1 MEKAYDFKSNRMRRM
16 TMDLRFL
23 GKVLQGAL
31 IGLGAV
37 LPGISGGVLSVVFGV
52 YRPIMEF
59 LSDPVHKWRT
69 HLPELFPYMIG
80 SAAGFLGVANLLSYV
95 LETYPEPSVCVFVG
109 LIVGMLP
116 SLWRE
121 AGEQGRTVGNV
132 ILSCVTLV
140 AMLSLLFWLQN
151 SQNAVEPGLL
161 SFLFCG
167 FAFALSVIAPG
178 MSFSTILM
186 PLGLYTP
193 FVEGIGHVRPEV
205 LLPGV
210 AGCVVT
216 FICLAKLVNRLFE
229 RQYAVMFHGI
239 FGIVGAAT
247 VMTVPWGSFATSADA
262 ASRNL
267 FCMAAG
273 IVAALLL
280 EVMNEKMACF
290 PENETE

>member
-1 MEKAYDFKSNRMRRM
+1 
-16 TMDLRFL
+16 MDLRFL

-52 YRPIMEF
+52 YRPIMEL

-121 AGEQGRTVGNV
+121 AGEQGRNVGNV

-151 SQNAVEPGLL
+151 SQNTVKPGLL

-205 LLPGV
+205 LFPGV

-229 RQYAVMFHGI
+229 RHYALMFHGI
-239 FGIVGAAT
+239 LGIVGAAT
-247 VMTVPWGSFATSADA
+247 VMTVPWGSFTTSADA

-273 IVAALLL
+273 IVTAILLDF
-280 EVMNEKMACF
+280 MNEKLACF
-290 PENETE
+290 RENETE

>member
-1 MEKAYDFKSNRMRRM
+1 M

-52 YRPIMEF
+52 YRPIMEL

-121 AGEQGRTVGNV
+121 AGEQGRTMGNV

-151 SQNAVEPGLL
+151 SQNTVEPGFF

-193 FVEGIGHVRPEV
+193 FVEGIGHVRLEV

-239 FGIVGAAT
+239 LGIVGAAT

-273 IVAALLL
+273 IVAAILLDSL
-280 EVMNEKMACF
+280 NEKLACF
-290 PENETE
+290 PEYETE

>member
-1 MEKAYDFKSNRMRRM
+1 
-16 TMDLRFL
+16 MDLRFL

-52 YRPIMEF
+52 YRPIMEL

-121 AGEQGRTVGNV
+121 AGEQGRTMGNV

-151 SQNAVEPGLL
+151 SQNTVEPGFF

-193 FVEGIGHVRPEV
+193 FVEGIGHVRLEV
-205 LLPGV
+205 LFPGV

-229 RQYAVMFHGI
+229 RQYALMFHGI

-273 IVAALLL
+273 IVAAILLDF
-280 EVMNEKMACF
+280 MNEQLACF

>member
-1 MEKAYDFKSNRMRRM
+1 
-16 TMDLRFL
+16 MDLRFL

-52 YRPIMEF
+52 YRPIMEL

-121 AGEQGRTVGNV
+121 AGEQGRNV
-132 ILSCVTLV
+132 LC
-140 AMLSLLFWLQN
+140 WLQN
-151 SQNAVEPGLL
+151 SQNTVEPGFF

-229 RQYAVMFHGI
+229 RHYALMFHGI
-239 FGIVGAAT
+239 LGIVGAAT
-247 VMTVPWGSFATSADA
+247 VMTVPWGSFTASADA

-267 FCMAAG
+267 FCMSAG
-273 IVAALLL
+273 IVTAILLDF
-280 EVMNEKMACF
+280 MNEKLACF

>member
-1 MEKAYDFKSNRMRRM
+1 
-16 TMDLRFL
+16 MDLRFL

-52 YRPIMEF
+52 YRPIMEL

-121 AGEQGRTVGNV
+121 AGEQGRTMGNV

-151 SQNAVEPGLL
+151 SQNTVEPGFF

-193 FVEGIGHVRPEV
+193 FVEGIGHVRLEV
-205 LLPGV
+205 LIPGM

-229 RQYAVMFHGI
+229 RHYALMFHGI
-239 FGIVGAAT
+239 LGIVGAAT
-247 VMTVPWGSFATSADA
+247 VMTVPWGSFATSPET

>member
-1 MEKAYDFKSNRMRRM
+1 
-16 TMDLRFL
+16 MDLRFL

-52 YRPIMEF
+52 YRPIMEL

-121 AGEQGRTVGNV
+121 AGEQGRNVGNV

-151 SQNAVEPGLL
+151 SQNTVEPGFF

-205 LLPGV
+205 LFPGM

-229 RQYAVMFHGI
+229 RHYALMFHGI
-239 FGIVGAAT
+239 LGIVGAAT
-247 VMTVPWGSFATSADA
+247 VMTVPWGSFTTSADA

-273 IVAALLL
+273 IVAAILLDF
-280 EVMNEKMACF
+280 MNEKLACC

>member
-1 MEKAYDFKSNRMRRM
+1 
-16 TMDLRFL
+16 MDLRFL

-37 LPGISGGVLSVVFGV
+37 FPGISGGVLSVVFGV
-52 YRPIMEF
+52 YRPIMEL
-59 LSDPVHKWRT
+59 LSDPVHKWRIR
-69 HLPELFPYMIG
+69 LPGLFPYMIG
-80 SAAGFLGVANLLSYV
+80 SAAGFFGVANLLSYI

-151 SQNAVEPGLL
+151 SQNTVEPGFF

-229 RQYAVMFHGI
+229 RHYAVMFHGI
-239 FGIVGAAT
+239 LGIVGAAT

-273 IVAALLL
+273 IVAAILLDF
-280 EVMNEKMACF
+280 MNEQLACF

>member
-1 MEKAYDFKSNRMRRM
+1 
-16 TMDLRFL
+16 MDLRFL

-52 YRPIMEF
+52 YRPIMEL

-205 LLPGV
+205 LFPGV

-229 RQYAVMFHGI
+229 RHYALMFHGI
-239 FGIVGAAT
+239 LGIVGAAT

-273 IVAALLL
+273 IVAAILLDF
-280 EVMNEKMACF
+280 MNEKLACF
-290 PENETE
+290 PGNETE

>member
-1 MEKAYDFKSNRMRRM
+1 MRRM
-16 TMDLRFL
+16 AMDLRFL

-37 LPGISGGVLSVVFGV
+37 FPGISGGVLSVVFGV
-52 YRPIMEF
+52 YRPIMEL
-59 LSDPVHKWRT
+59 LSDPVHKWRIR
-69 HLPELFPYMIG
+69 LPGLFPYMIG
-80 SAAGFLGVANLLSYV
+80 SAAGFFGVANLLSYI

-121 AGEQGRTVGNV
+121 AGEQGRTVENV

-151 SQNAVEPGLL
+151 SQNTVEPGFF

-193 FVEGIGHVRPEV
+193 FVEGIGHMRPEV

-229 RQYAVMFHGI
+229 RHYAVMFHGI
-239 FGIVGAAT
+239 LGIVGAAT

-273 IVAALLL
+273 IVAAILLDF
-280 EVMNEKMACF
+280 MNEQLACF

>member
-1 MEKAYDFKSNRMRRM
+1 
-16 TMDLRFL
+16 MDLRFL

-52 YRPIMEF
+52 YRPIMEL
-59 LSDPVHKWRT
+59 LSDPVHKWRIR
-69 HLPELFPYMIG
+69 LPGLFPYMIG
-80 SAAGFLGVANLLSYV
+80 SAAGFFGVANLLSYI

-121 AGEQGRTVGNV
+121 AGEQGRNVGNV

-140 AMLSLLFWLQN
+140 AMISLLFWLQN
-151 SQNAVEPGLL
+151 SQNTVEPGLF

-178 MSFSTILM
+178 MSFSTMLM

-229 RQYAVMFHGI
+229 RHYAVMFHGI
-239 FGIVGAAT
+239 LGIVGAAT

-273 IVAALLL
+273 IVTAILLDF
-280 EVMNEKMACF
+280 MNEQLACF

>member
-1 MEKAYDFKSNRMRRM
+1 
-16 TMDLRFL
+16 MDLRFL

-52 YRPIMEF
+52 YRPIMEL
-59 LSDPVHKWRT
+59 LSDPVHKWRIR
-69 HLPELFPYMIG
+69 LPGLFPYMIG

-121 AGEQGRTVGNV
+121 AGEQGRNVGNV

-140 AMLSLLFWLQN
+140 AMISLLFWLQN
-151 SQNAVEPGLL
+151 SQNTVEPGFF

-193 FVEGIGHVRPEV
+193 FVEGIGHMRPEV

-229 RQYAVMFHGI
+229 RHYALMFHGI

-273 IVAALLL
+273 IVAAILLDF
-280 EVMNEKMACF
+280 MNEQLACF

>member
-1 MEKAYDFKSNRMRRM
+1 
-16 TMDLRFL
+16 MDLRFL

-52 YRPIMEF
+52 YRPIMEL

-229 RQYAVMFHGI
+229 RHYALMFHGI

>member
-1 MEKAYDFKSNRMRRM
+1 
-16 TMDLRFL
+16 MDLRFL

-121 AGEQGRTVGNV
+121 AGEQGRNVGNV

>member
-1 MEKAYDFKSNRMRRM
+1 
-16 TMDLRFL
+16 
-23 GKVLQGAL
+23 
-31 IGLGAV
+31 
-37 LPGISGGVLSVVFGV
+37 
-52 YRPIMEF
+52 
-59 LSDPVHKWRT
+59 
-69 HLPELFPYMIG
+69 MIG

-239 FGIVGAAT
+239 LGIVGAAT

-273 IVAALLL
+273 IVAAILLDF
-280 EVMNEKMACF
+280 MNENWHVFPKMRQNKIIM
-290 PENETE
+290 EKGR

>member
-1 MEKAYDFKSNRMRRM
+1 
-16 TMDLRFL
+16 MDLRFL

-52 YRPIMEF
+52 YRPIMEL

-121 AGEQGRTVGNV
+121 AGEQGRNVGNV

-140 AMLSLLFWLQN
+140 AMLRLLFWLQN
-151 SQNAVEPGLL
+151 FQNTVEPGLF

-193 FVEGIGHVRPEV
+193 FVEGIGHMRPEV

-216 FICLAKLVNRLFE
+216 FICLAKLVNRLFD
-229 RQYAVMFHGI
+229 RHYAVMFHGI
-239 FGIVGAAT
+239 LGIVGAAT

-273 IVAALLL
+273 IVAAILLDF
-280 EVMNEKMACF
+280 MNEQLACF

>member
-1 MEKAYDFKSNRMRRM
+1 
-16 TMDLRFL
+16 MDLRFL

-52 YRPIMEF
+52 YRPIMEL

-121 AGEQGRTVGNV
+121 AGEQGRNVGNV

-151 SQNAVEPGLL
+151 SQNTVEPGFF

-193 FVEGIGHVRPEV
+193 FVEGIGHVRLEV

-239 FGIVGAAT
+239 LGIVGAAT
-247 VMTVPWGSFATSADA
+247 VMTVPWCSFTTSADA

-273 IVAALLL
+273 IVAAILLDF
-280 EVMNEKMACF
+280 MNEKLACF
-290 PENETE
+290 LENETE

>member
-1 MEKAYDFKSNRMRRM
+1 
-16 TMDLRFL
+16 MDLRFL

-52 YRPIMEF
+52 YRPIMEL

-121 AGEQGRTVGNV
+121 AGEQGRNVGNV

-151 SQNAVEPGLL
+151 FQNTVEPGFF

-229 RQYAVMFHGI
+229 RHYALMFHGI
-239 FGIVGAAT
+239 LGIVGAAT

-273 IVAALLL
+273 IVTAILLDF
-280 EVMNEKMACF
+280 MNEKLACF
-290 PENETE
+290 LENETE

>member
-1 MEKAYDFKSNRMRRM
+1 MRRM
-16 TMDLRFL
+16 AMDLRFL

-52 YRPIMEF
+52 YRPIMEL
-59 LSDPVHKWRT
+59 LSDPVHKWRIR
-69 HLPELFPYMIG
+69 LPGLFPYMIG
-80 SAAGFLGVANLLSYV
+80 SAAGFFGVANLLSYI

-121 AGEQGRTVGNV
+121 AGEQGRTVENV

-140 AMLSLLFWLQN
+140 AMISLLFWLQN
-151 SQNAVEPGLL
+151 SQNTVEPGFF

-193 FVEGIGHVRPEV
+193 FVEGIGHMRPEV

-229 RQYAVMFHGI
+229 RHYAVMFHGI
-239 FGIVGAAT
+239 LGIVGAAT

-262 ASRNL
+262 ASWNL

-273 IVAALLL
+273 IVAAILLDF
-280 EVMNEKMACF
+280 MNEQLACF

>member
-1 MEKAYDFKSNRMRRM
+1 
-16 TMDLRFL
+16 MDLRFL

-52 YRPIMEF
+52 YRPIMEL

-69 HLPELFPYMIG
+69 YLPELFPYMIG

-121 AGEQGRTVGNV
+121 AGDQGRNVGNV

-151 SQNAVEPGLL
+151 SQNTVEPGLS

-193 FVEGIGHVRPEV
+193 FVEGIGHMRPEV

-229 RQYAVMFHGI
+229 RHYALMFHGI

-247 VMTVPWGSFATSADA
+247 VMTVPRGSFATSADA

-273 IVAALLL
+273 IVAAILLDF
-280 EVMNEKMACF
+280 MNEQLACF

>member
-1 MEKAYDFKSNRMRRM
+1 
-16 TMDLRFL
+16 MDLRFL

-52 YRPIMEF
+52 YRPIMEL
-59 LSDPVHKWRT
+59 LSDPVHKWRIR
-69 HLPELFPYMIG
+69 LPGLFPYMIG

-109 LIVGMLP
+109 VIVGMLP

-121 AGEQGRTVGNV
+121 AGEQGRNVGNV

-151 SQNAVEPGLL
+151 SQNTVEPGFF

-229 RQYAVMFHGI
+229 RHYALMFHGI

-273 IVAALLL
+273 IVAAILLDF
-280 EVMNEKMACF
+280 MNEQLACF

>member
-1 MEKAYDFKSNRMRRM
+1 MNLK
-16 TMDLRFL
+16 FL

-52 YRPIMEF
+52 YRPIME
-59 LSDPVHKWRT
+59 LLADPVQKWRT
-69 HLPELFPYMIG
+69 HLPTLFPYMIG

-109 LIVGMLP
+109 LIGGMLP

-121 AGEQGRTVGNV
+121 AGEWGRTRRNV
-132 ILSCVTLV
+132 LV
-140 AMLSLLFWLQN
+140 AGVTFVTMFFLLFLLQT
-151 SQNAVEPGLL
+151 SRAAVEPGILAY
-161 SFLFCG
+161 LFCG

-178 MSFSTILM
+178 MSFSTLLM
-186 PLGLYTP
+186 PIGLYTP
-193 FVEGIGHVRPEV
+193 FVEGIGHLRPEV
-205 LLPGV
+205 LIPGMI
-210 AGCVVT
+210 GCGVT
-216 FICLAKLVNRLFE
+216 FVCLARLVNRLFATH
-229 RQYAVMFHGI
+229 YAGMFHGI
-239 FGIVGAAT
+239 FGIISGAT
-247 VMTVPWGSFATSADA
+247 VMTIPWSSFATSPEA

>member
-1 MEKAYDFKSNRMRRM
+1 
-16 TMDLRFL
+16 MDLRFL

-52 YRPIMEF
+52 YRPIMEL

-69 HLPELFPYMIG
+69 YLPELFPYMIG

-121 AGEQGRTVGNV
+121 AGEQGRNVGNV

-140 AMLSLLFWLQN
+140 AMISLLFWLQN
-151 SQNAVEPGLL
+151 SQNTVEPGFF

-193 FVEGIGHVRPEV
+193 FVEGIGHMRPEV

-216 FICLAKLVNRLFE
+216 FICLAKLVNRLFD
-229 RQYAVMFHGI
+229 RYYAVMFHGI

-273 IVAALLL
+273 IVAAILLDF
-280 EVMNEKMACF
+280 MNEQLACF

>member
-1 MEKAYDFKSNRMRRM
+1 
-16 TMDLRFL
+16 
-23 GKVLQGAL
+23 
-31 IGLGAV
+31 
-37 LPGISGGVLSVVFGV
+37 
-52 YRPIMEF
+52 MEF

-273 IVAALLL
+273 IVTAILLDF
-280 EVMNEKMACF
+280 MNEKLACF
-290 PENETE
+290 PEKETE

>member
-1 MEKAYDFKSNRMRRM
+1 
-16 TMDLRFL
+16 MDLRFL

-31 IGLGAV
+31 IGLGAG

-52 YRPIMEF
+52 YRPIMEL

-121 AGEQGRTVGNV
+121 AGEQGRTMGNV

-151 SQNAVEPGLL
+151 SQNTVEPGFF

-210 AGCVVT
+210 AGCVGT

-229 RQYAVMFHGI
+229 RQYALMFHGI
-239 FGIVGAAT
+239 LGIVGAAT

-273 IVAALLL
+273 IVTAILLGF
-280 EVMNEKMACF
+280 MNEKLACF

>member
-1 MEKAYDFKSNRMRRM
+1 M

-52 YRPIMEF
+52 YRPIMEL

-121 AGEQGRTVGNV
+121 AGEQGRNVGNV
-132 ILSCVTLV
+132 ILSCVTFV

-151 SQNAVEPGLL
+151 SQNTVEPGFF

-193 FVEGIGHVRPEV
+193 FVEGIGHVRLEV

-229 RQYAVMFHGI
+229 RQYALMFHGI
-239 FGIVGAAT
+239 IGIVGAAT

>member
-1 MEKAYDFKSNRMRRM
+1 
-16 TMDLRFL
+16 MDLRFL

-52 YRPIMEF
+52 YRPIMEL

-69 HLPELFPYMIG
+69 HLPELFPYIIG

-121 AGEQGRTVGNV
+121 AGEQGRTMGNV

-151 SQNAVEPGLL
+151 SQNTVEPGFF

-205 LLPGV
+205 LFPGV

-229 RQYAVMFHGI
+229 RQYALMFHGI

-262 ASRNL
+262 
-267 FCMAAG
+267 C
-273 IVAALLL
+273 
-280 EVMNEKMACF
+280 K
-290 PENETE
+290 

>member
-1 MEKAYDFKSNRMRRM
+1 
-16 TMDLRFL
+16 MDLRFW

-52 YRPIMEF
+52 YRPIMEL

-121 AGEQGRTVGNV
+121 AGEQGRNVGNV

-151 SQNAVEPGLL
+151 SQNTVEPGFF

-193 FVEGIGHVRPEV
+193 FVEGIGHVRLEV

-239 FGIVGAAT
+239 LGIVGAAT

-273 IVAALLL
+273 IVAAILLDF
-280 EVMNEKMACF
+280 MNEKLACF
-290 PENETE
+290 PVNETE

>member
-1 MEKAYDFKSNRMRRM
+1 
-16 TMDLRFL
+16 MDLRFL

-37 LPGISGGVLSVVFGV
+37 FPGISGGVLSVVFGV
-52 YRPIMEF
+52 YRPIMEL
-59 LSDPVHKWRT
+59 LSDPVHKWRIR
-69 HLPELFPYMIG
+69 LPGLFPYMIG
-80 SAAGFLGVANLLSYV
+80 SAAGFFGVANLLSYI

-121 AGEQGRTVGNV
+121 AGEQGRTVENV

-151 SQNAVEPGLL
+151 SQNTVEPGFF

-193 FVEGIGHVRPEV
+193 FVEGIGHMRPEV

-210 AGCVVT
+210 TGCVVT

-229 RQYAVMFHGI
+229 RHYAVMFHGI
-239 FGIVGAAT
+239 LGIVGAAT

-273 IVAALLL
+273 IVAAILLDF
-280 EVMNEKMACF
+280 MNEQLACF

>member
-1 MEKAYDFKSNRMRRM
+1 
-16 TMDLRFL
+16 MDLRFL

-52 YRPIMEF
+52 YRPIMEL

-121 AGEQGRTVGNV
+121 AGDQGRNVGNV

-151 SQNAVEPGLL
+151 SQNTVEPGLS

-193 FVEGIGHVRPEV
+193 FVEGIGHMRPEV

-216 FICLAKLVNRLFE
+216 FICLAKLVNRLFD
-229 RQYAVMFHGI
+229 RYYAVMFHGI

-273 IVAALLL
+273 IVAAILLDF
-280 EVMNEKMACF
+280 MNEQLACF